1 VSAAPPART
10 TTRSTAPLRHTGPA
24 VQVVHGPRNRRAV
37 ALTFHGAGEINL
49 ATQIL
54 TIAKA
59 KNAAITVMAVGTWLA
74 DHPQIGR
81 EILAGHH
88 QIGNHT
94 FSHLDINALPID
106 QMRGEVVKCRQVLM
120 TTVGTPG
127 SYFRQSQSQTASDRL
142 RQVAADAGY
151 PVCLSYDL
159 DSMDWTDPGPAAIRS
174 NMLAAVPGSIVSMH
188 LGHAGTVQALPDVLD
203 DLTRRG
209 LAAVT
214 VGTLL
219 SG

>member
-1 VSAAPPART
+1 MSAAPPART
-10 TTRSTAPLRHTGPA
+10 ITRSTAPLRHTGPA
-24 VQVVHGPRNRRAV
+24 VQVAHGPRNRRAV
-37 ALTFHGAGEINL
+37 ALTFHGAGDIAL

-54 TIAKA
+54 TIVKA
-59 KNAAITVMAVGTWLA
+59 KSAAITVMAVGTWLA
-74 DHPQIGR
+74 DNPQIGR

-106 QMRGEVVKCRQVLM
+106 QMRDEVVKCRQVLM
-120 TTVGTPG
+120 KTTGTPG

-142 RQVAADAGY
+142 KQVAADAGY

-159 DSMDWTDPGPAAIRS
+159 DSMDWTDPGPAAISR

-203 DLTRRG
+203 NLTRRG